1 MSLQTLNLRE
11 SEQQIEKEDS
21 ERVDCLNSL
30 QKTSEEVAK
39 REKLIV
45 ELTDKANSLE
55 EVKTKA
61 IDEAKRL
68 REHLENIEKEKNPK
82 EKKKIPLKK
91 DLPS

>member
-1 MSLQTLNLRE
+1 M
-11 SEQQIEKEDS
+11 
-21 ERVDCLNSL
+21 DCLNSL

-68 REHLENIEKEKNPK
+68 REHLENMEKEKNPK

-91 DLPS
+91 DMPS